1 MVQSHSLFFYGTLC
15 HAAVLRRV
23 IGNNGEHSTCRDAL
37 LEDHVRLHVAGE
49 DYPAVVS
56 VDSAESARLLKRNLA
71 PTERRVQGVVVQGL
85 TDDDVAML
93 DEFEGDEYDR
103 RPCSV
108 SLLPT
113 SPSASSLSA
122 PIPATVYLWT
132 APLSRLEP
140 RIWSFTDFLRDSAHR
155 WVGSGAD
162 SNPDYVEVDRRRN
175 MKGVITPRGVREESA
190 KVLEGATAQLSLDR
204 KNGGGG
210 GEKHVNGTAFEPF
223 GRELAKKY
231 WRFEEGWVNLNHG
244 SYGAAP
250 LPVVESLH
258 AIQARCDSAPD
269 RFMRVEYEQEL
280 IDVRTR
286 LADFVDCETDDL
298 VLVPNA
304 TSGVNEALRG
314 LTTEWNKGDRL
325 LFFSSSI
332 YNACSSTLQYIV
344 DTHRHLDLE
353 LLPVVFTY
361 PKPHS
366 EVVRLARDAIER
378 ANSDGTG
385 RRVRLALIDAI
396 SSAPGVVVPWEDLVD
411 LFREK
416 DIISLVDAAHQI
428 GQLPVSLRTSKPD
441 FWISNCHKWLHAHRG
456 VAVLYVDKK
465 FQHLVHSSP
474 IGHYYG
480 VKGGFVNEH
489 SWSGTVDWS
498 PYLSVA
504 AALDFRRDILGGEE
518 RIYQYCFDL
527 AVQGGDLVA
536 AELGT
541 KVMRNATPEE
551 GELIA
556 TMVNVELPLPAP
568 STFSTSDLK
577 LLNPFWFRELASK
590 HQTVVPIFA
599 HGDVFWT
606 RLSAQVY
613 NDLDDFAHVAKAL
626 KTVCEQIT
634 AGTWR

>member
-1 MVQSHSLFFYGTLC
+1 MMQPHSLFFYGTLC

-23 IGNNGEHSTCRDAL
+23 IGHAGEQLSSRDAV
-37 LEDHVRLHVAGE
+37 LEDHIRLHVAGE

-56 VDSAESARLLKRNLA
+56 VVSAESSQLLKRPLEA
-71 PTERRVQGVVVQGL
+71 TERRVQGVLVQGL
-85 TDDDVAML
+85 TDDDVRML

-108 SLLPT
+108 SLLSTSAST
-113 SPSASSLSA
+113 SPAT

-132 APLSRLEP
+132 APPSRLEP

-162 SNPDYVEVDRRRN
+162 SNPDYAEVDRRRD

-190 KVLEGATAQLSLDR
+190 KVLEGATAQLSLDTH
-204 KNGGGG
+204 GGGA
-210 GEKHVNGTAFEPF
+210 EQQVNGSRAYEPF
-223 GRELAKKY
+223 GRQLAKKY
-231 WRFEEGWVNLNHG
+231 WQFEEGWVNLNHG

-250 LPVVESLH
+250 RPVVDRMH

-269 RFMRVEYEQEL
+269 RFMRVEYEQDL
-280 IDVRTR
+280 IEVRTR
-286 LADFVDCETDDL
+286 LAQLVDCDTDDL

-304 TSGVNEALRG
+304 TSGVNEALRS

-344 DTHRHLDLE
+344 DTHPHLDLE
-353 LLPVVFTY
+353 LFPVVFTY
-361 PKPHS
+361 PKPHA
-366 EVVRLARDAIER
+366 EVVRLAREAIEK

-385 RRVRLALIDAI
+385 RKVRLALIDAI
-396 SSAPGVVVPWEDLVD
+396 SSAPGVVVPWEELVE
-411 LFREK
+411 LFREQEV
-416 DIISLVDAAHQI
+416 ISLVDAAHQI
-428 GQLPVSLRTSKPD
+428 GQLPASLRTSKPD

-465 FQHLVHSSP
+465 LQHLVHSSP

-504 AALDFRRDILGGEE
+504 AALDFRRDVLGGEE
-518 RIYQYCFDL
+518 RIYEYCFDL
-527 AVQGGDLVA
+527 AVKGGELVA

-541 KVMRNATPEE
+541 RVMRNATPDE

-556 TMVNVELPLPAP
+556 TMVNIELPLPAP
-568 STFSTSDLK
+568 STFSTGDRKVLA
-577 LLNPFWFRELASK
+577 PYWFRQLATK
-590 HQTVVPIFA
+590 HHTVVPIFA
-599 HGDVFWT
+599 HGDLFWT

-613 NDLDDFAHVAKAL
+613 NDLDDFKHVAKAL
-626 KTVCEQIT
+626 KTLCEEIS
-634 AGTWR
+634 AGAWQ

>member
-1 MVQSHSLFFYGTLC
+1 MVQAHSLFFYGTLC

-23 IGNNGEHSTCRDAL
+23 IGNNGQHLTCRDAI

-56 VDSAESARLLKRNLA
+56 VDSAESAQLLKRSLEA
-71 PTERRVQGVVVQGL
+71 TERRVQGVLVQEL
-85 TDDDVAML
+85 TD
-93 DEFEGDEYDR
+93 EDEYDR

-108 SLLPT
+108 SLLSTAP
-113 SPSASSLSA
+113 SSSSSASSLT

-132 APLSRLEP
+132 ARLSRLEP

-155 WVGSGAD
+155 WVGSGAN
-162 SNPDYVEVDRRRN
+162 SNPEYVEVDRRRN

-190 KVLEGATAQLSLDR
+190 KVLQGATAQLSLDQ
-204 KNGGGG
+204 KEDGGGG
-210 GEKHVNGTAFEPF
+210 GEEHVNGTAFEPF
-223 GRELAKKY
+223 GRQLAKKY

-250 LPVVESLH
+250 LPVVECLH

-344 DTHRHLDLE
+344 DTHPHLDLE

-361 PKPHS
+361 PKPHA

-396 SSAPGVVVPWEDLVD
+396 SSAPGVVVPWEDLVE
-411 LFREK
+411 LFREQ
-416 DIISLVDAAHQI
+416 DVISLVDAAHQI

-504 AALDFRRDILGGEE
+504 AALDFRRDVLGGEE

-527 AVQGGDLVA
+527 AVQGGELVA
-536 AELGT
+536 AKLGT
-541 KVMRNATPEE
+541 NVMRNATPEE

-613 NDLDDFAHVAKAL
+613 NDLNDFAHVAKAL

-634 AGTWR
+634 AGSWR